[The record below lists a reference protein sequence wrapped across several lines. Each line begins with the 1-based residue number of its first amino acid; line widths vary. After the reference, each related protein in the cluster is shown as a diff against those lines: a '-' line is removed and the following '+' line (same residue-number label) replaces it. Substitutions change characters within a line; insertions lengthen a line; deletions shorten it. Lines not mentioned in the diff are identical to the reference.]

1 MCVHDAQWTETS
13 PLIAKPGG
21 YTVNSSRRPAAI
33 FHSLV
38 QESNEYEEHLVLAAK
53 AGSHAAFAELQR
65 TYSHRLYKRIY
76 TMVRN
81 REDAE
86 DALQDTFFRAYTA
99 LPLFEGRCKI
109 SSWLTRIAI
118 NSALMMM
125 RKRRIRPETS
135 FELQQSL
142 GDDTLYLDVP
152 DDAMNPE
159 QACDQNQRS
168 QALLL
173 AIQRLDPKLRVP
185 LGIWIS
191 QEHSMRELAQQ
202 LGISLASLKARL
214 HRARK
219 RLSRSPILRNDRTHF
234 VRADSA
240 VERGTSEARSA

>member
-1 MCVHDAQWTETS
+1 
-13 PLIAKPGG
+13 
-21 YTVNSSRRPAAI
+21 VNSSRRPAAI

-118 NSALMMM
+118 NSALMIM

-159 QACDQNQRS
+159 QACDQSQRS

-219 RLSRSPILRNDRTHF
+219 RLSRSPILRNDETHF

-240 VERGTSEARSA
+240 VERGTSEARPA